1 MTLFLRTQIP
11 DEIQTIE
18 QLHIWTSEILNNLYP
33 NLNCVEQINPE
44 TGENIKAVRIEGN
57 KYYYTAPE
65 IPTWRYLSRASID
78 ISSDHQRFGKIWEHA
93 RDFGGSAIPPEMRKV
108 T

>member
-33 NLNCVEQINPE
+33 NLSCVVQINPQ
-44 TGENIKAVRIEGN
+44 TGEDIKGVRIEAN
-57 KYYYTAPE
+57 KAYYTAPE
-65 IPTWRYLSRASID
+65 VPTWRYLNRTELD
-78 ISSDHQRFGKIWEHA
+78 ISSNHQRYGHIWEHA
-93 RDFGGSAIPPEMRKV
+93 IALGDLPIPSEMRKV
-108 T
+108 A

>member
-1 MTLFLRTQIP
+1 MTLFLKTQIP

-33 NLNCVEQINPE
+33 NLVAVEQIDPT
-44 TGENIKAVRIEGN
+44 TGEDIKARRIEGN
-57 KYYYTAPE
+57 KFYFTAPE

-78 ISSDHQRFGKIWEHA
+78 ISANHQRYGKIWEHA
-93 RDFGGSAIPPEMRKV
+93 LAFGNLPIPTEMRKV
-108 T
+108 A